1 MVPESPL
8 SAVIVRSLALLA
20 TVSAALA
27 PASAWATCTPQAYL
41 VTSNADDGSSGT
53 LRWAV
58 GQANA
63 CPGSEIDFSLSSQA
77 TITLSTANSDPEI
90 VISAGMTINGP
101 GATNLTVSGGNATRI
116 FFINPGS
123 GVAVN
128 INNLTLA
135 NGYGLGGNGGGGAA
149 GMGGAIFQESG
160 TLNITDAVLNGN
172 TAQGGGTSDNASNG
186 PSNSGGGGFGG
197 SSTSNSGASGGDL
210 GGTGGAVGLLY

>member
-1 MVPESPL
+1 MIPESRV

-20 TVSAALA
+20 TLSAALA
-27 PASAWATCTPQAYL
+27 PASAWATCAPQAYL
-41 VTSNADDGSSGT
+41 VTSTADDGSSGT

-90 VISAGMTINGP
+90 VISASMTINGP
-101 GATNLTVSGGNATRI
+101 GASNLTISGGGSTRI

-123 GVAVN
+123 GVTVN
-128 INNLTLA
+128 IDNLTLA

-149 GMGGAIFQESG
+149 GMGGAVFQESG
-160 TLNITDAVLNGN
+160 TLNITNAVLNAN
-172 TAQGGGTSDNASNG
+172 TARGGGTSDGASSG
-186 PSNSGGGGFGG
+186 ANSGGGGFGG

-210 GGTGGAVGLLY
+210 G